1 MTSVTLHH
9 FRVFAHE
16 HDDIPAF
23 HAAYLV
29 GTFLAAAV
37 FNLGFFEILIAGHMV
52 LDYFKYREVHG
63 FSLSQT
69 FKAVIIE
76 SISDIALFLLALTFS
91 VYLSHTFLLAGVSG
105 ILRSQLTILE
115 ALGTLLPKVQ
125 ILEHM
130 TAVFFGFHAYL
141 HSVHPGVTGP
151 LTRIQKVCFA
161 LTLVCLLL
169 LALSFVFFLGQEQE
183 LFNVFKQE
191 LIPHL

>member
-1 MTSVTLHH
+1 MISMTLHR

-23 HAAYLV
+23 HATYLV

-52 LDYFKYREVHG
+52 LDFFKYREVHG

-91 VYLSHTFLLAGVSG
+91 VYLSHTFLLAGISG

-125 ILEHM
+125 ILEHI
-130 TAVFFGFHAYL
+130 TSILFGFHAYL
-141 HSVHPGVTGP
+141 HTVHPCVSGP
-151 LTRIQKVCFA
+151 LTRLQKMCFA
-161 LTLVCLLL
+161 LAFVCLFL
-169 LALSFVFFLGQEQE
+169 LALSFIAFLGQQQE
-183 LFNVFKQE
+183 LFDVYKHE
-191 LIPHL
+191 LIPRL